1 MIIPH
6 SLAEKKVAILGLGRS
21 GLFAAKALNRIG
33 AKFVAWDDE
42 RKTRDQAKKHGVPIK
57 NLIKFDFKKIDILIL
72 SPGIPLNFP
81 APHPVVKKAI
91 SAKCKI
97 INEMD
102 LLGENNQGSQ
112 FIGITGT
119 NGKSTVTAL
128 LGKIFSNSR
137 LNIQIGGNIGYPS
150 LGLRKLGKNGV
161 YILEVSS
168 YQLELLSSIKFDI
181 AILINI
187 SPDHISRHGSFRN
200 YIKIKE
206 SIFKNQKDQ
215 DLAIIGIDDKFS
227 YEIYKR
233 LKKEKR
239 QKVIPISKNKKIPGG
254 VYSSKGWL
262 INDVNLKKEKIIKIQ
277 RLKNITGSHN
287 VQNVAAA
294 LAASWSSG
302 INKKAI
308 LSSILKF
315 KTLLH
320 RQEIILEKN
329 GITFINDSKA
339 TNIDSAVK
347 ALENYKNIF
356 WIAGGQSK
364 NENFRKI
371 IPFLKNVKH
380 AFFLGET
387 SNQLHA
393 LLRKRLESIESDN
406 LKKATAQAYNMAQEF
421 LKDNKEK
428 QASVLLSPA
437 CASLDQWKD
446 FEERGNA
453 FRKTVKELTK

>member
-6 SLAEKKVAILGLGRS
+6 SLAGKKVAILGLGKS

-42 RKTRDQAKKHGVPIK
+42 KKTRDQAKKHGVPIK

-128 LGKIFSNSR
+128 LGKIFSNSH

-150 LGLRKLGKNGV
+150 LGLRKLGKNGA

-215 DLAIIGIDDKFS
+215 SWLVARSTAS
-227 YEIYKR
+227 Y
-233 LKKEKR
+233 
-239 QKVIPISKNKKIPGG
+239 
-254 VYSSKGWL
+254 
-262 INDVNLKKEKIIKIQ
+262 
-277 RLKNITGSHN
+277 
-287 VQNVAAA
+287 
-294 LAASWSSG
+294 
-302 INKKAI
+302 
-308 LSSILKF
+308 
-315 KTLLH
+315 
-320 RQEIILEKN
+320 
-329 GITFINDSKA
+329 
-339 TNIDSAVK
+339 
-347 ALENYKNIF
+347 
-356 WIAGGQSK
+356 
-364 NENFRKI
+364 
-371 IPFLKNVKH
+371 
-380 AFFLGET
+380 
-387 SNQLHA
+387 
-393 LLRKRLESIESDN
+393 
-406 LKKATAQAYNMAQEF
+406 
-421 LKDNKEK
+421 
-428 QASVLLSPA
+428 
-437 CASLDQWKD
+437 
-446 FEERGNA
+446 
-453 FRKTVKELTK
+453 